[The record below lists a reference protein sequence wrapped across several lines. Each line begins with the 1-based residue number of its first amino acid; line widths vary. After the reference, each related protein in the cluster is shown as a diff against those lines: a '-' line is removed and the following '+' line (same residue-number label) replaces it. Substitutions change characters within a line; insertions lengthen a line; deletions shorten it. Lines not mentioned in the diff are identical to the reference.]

1 MALQTLILQ
10 TPGSAETRAA
20 MAGATMMDAPV
31 TVLRCSLEGLSATEV
46 VAQIK
51 SGAALVVGSVEFARE
66 AMRLGGFAE
75 PDNLSYPPELTDY
88 LCRHV
93 KSVRAG
99 QVLGNWFVKPQATKA
114 FTGFLFDT
122 MADPDSL
129 SEDVRPE
136 YDAFMALPADAPVW
150 ISEPVSFVS
159 EWRFYVRDQKIIG
172 RGRYDP
178 EGADDAPAPDSAVV
192 ESAIQAFGARH
203 PYAIDFGV
211 LAGGETALVEVN
223 DAWAIGLYGSA
234 MPQRDYVNFLWARW
248 EGLSAPCAVVAEP
261 RTRSRKP

>member
-1 MALQTLILQ
+1 MTLITLILQ
-10 TPGSAETRAA
+10 EGGSAETRAA
-20 MAGATMMDAPV
+20 MAGAMMLDHPV
-31 TVLRCSLEGLSATEV
+31 TVLRSSFEGLSAPAM
-46 VAQIK
+46 VAHLK
-51 SGAALVVGSVEFARE
+51 SGTTLVAGSVEFARE
-66 AMRLGGFAE
+66 AMRQGGFPE
-75 PDNLSYPPELTDY
+75 PDNLSYPAVLTDF

-93 KSVRAG
+93 NSVRAG
-99 QVLGNWFVKPQATKA
+99 QVLGHWFVKPQKTKA

-129 SEDVRPE
+129 SPDVRPD

-178 EGADDAPAPDSAVV
+178 DGAEDASEPDLSVVMAAV
-192 ESAIQAFGARH
+192 QAFNPGH

-211 LAGGETALVEVN
+211 IEGGETALVEVN
-223 DAWAIGLYGSA
+223 DAWAIGLYGGA

-248 EGLSAPCAVVAEP
+248 EGLSAACAVVAEP